1 MGYVY
6 AIANQKGGV
15 GKTTTAINLGAAL
28 ADGGMRVLL
37 IDLDPQCNTTI
48 TLLGVGA
55 DERAR
60 TMYEALA
67 DGVPLRDV
75 IVPVDGALAL
85 GPASRDLLGIE
96 RKIGDEPGRD
106 LLLRDLLA
114 ELDDRLDERY
124 DAVLLDCPPSLGLL
138 TVTALAAA
146 TDVLVPI
153 ECQEYSYLGFA
164 QLIDTVGVV
173 RKRLNKTLRIA
184 GVVVNRYDRTSPL
197 QRQWLD
203 HLQRELTGHHRLF
216 ETIIPQS
223 KRVPRAAQARQ
234 SVVQHDPV
242 STIAAA
248 YRTLAQEVSC
258 G

>member
-1 MGYVY
+1 MSRVL

-28 ADGGMRVLL
+28 ADDGTRVLL

-75 IVPVDGALAL
+75 IVPVDGSLAL

-114 ELDDRLDERY
+114 ELDDRY
-124 DAVLLDCPPSLGLL
+124 DVVLLDCPPSLGLL
-138 TVTALAAA
+138 TVNALAAA

>member
-1 MGYVY
+1 MSRVM

-28 ADGGMRVLL
+28 ADDGTRVLL

-55 DERAR
+55 DERAQ

-75 IVPVDGALAL
+75 IVPLDGSLAL

-96 RKIGDEPGRD
+96 RQIGDEPGRD

-114 ELDDRLDERY
+114 EVDDRY
-124 DAVLLDCPPSLGLL
+124 DVVLLDCPPSLGLL
-138 TVTALAAA
+138 TVNALAAA

-164 QLIDTVGVV
+164 QLLDTVGVV

-203 HLQRELTGHHRLF
+203 HLKSEFTGHHRLF

-234 SVVQHDPV
+234 SVVLHDPV
-242 STIAAA
+242 SPIAAA